1 MYWSASYT
9 WGCPTRAMYVDHGT
23 GPKRL
28 VHGER
33 PQKETAGNKGTILR
47 VNARQNNHLR
57 KFGKIWVYHGV
68 SLYHQSEWIVK
79 IRKDSFVGSTH

>member
-1 MYWSASYT
+1 MYWSAYYT

-47 VNARQNNHLR
+47 VNARHDNHLR
-57 KFGKIWVYHGV
+57 KLYESGV
-68 SLYHQSEWIVK
+68 SWCLPVPSKPLDSE
-79 IRKDSFVGSTH
+79 DS